1 MKTLEFSGTLT
12 AISSIA
18 HSGGQNFGI
27 TQKLR
32 REKFVM
38 VDHSVE
44 EIPLISGNGLR
55 GMLRDRGM
63 LHMCR
68 ALRYGINEESGEV
81 RGLSLPAFYFLFSGG
96 TLTSDSGKGLD
107 IGYARKMRDL
117 IPLIGIFGGAL
128 GNQILPGKI
137 RVGKAIPIC
146 SETAHLLPERFREQ
160 AKQTVWAFL
169 QEEMYTR
176 KDDAKNENYR
186 PLLTGDERKLLDIKN
201 EPKAKN
207 EIQTDTGQHQ
217 QMMYYVETFAAGTP
231 FYWRITLDDVTE
243 IELEAFLTTLVE
255 FSKVPFVGGKSAAG
269 LGEVAVKL
277 DRWIEIDS
285 RTATSG
291 RELSYTLGTKY
302 ADHLKMRC
310 EEMREALNGIA

>member
-1 MKTLEFSGTLT
+1 MRTLEFSGTLT
-12 AISSIA
+12 ALSSIA
-18 HSGGQNFGI
+18 HSGGQSLGV

-38 VDHSVE
+38 ADHSVE

-55 GMLRDRGM
+55 GLLRDRGM

-68 ALRYGINEESGEV
+68 ALGYGVNEDSGEV

-107 IGYARKMRDL
+107 ISYARKMREL

-160 AKQTVWAFL
+160 ANQTVWAFL

-186 PLLTGDERKLLDIKN
+186 PLLNEAERKLLDVRN
-201 EPKAKN
+201 EPKPKN

-255 FSKVPFVGGKSAAG
+255 FSRVPYVGGKSAAG

-285 RTATSG
+285 RVAVAG
-291 RELSYTLGTKY
+291 QELSYTLGTKY
-302 ADHLKMRC
+302 ADHLR
-310 EEMREALNGIA
+310 ERGSEMQEMLSTIQ